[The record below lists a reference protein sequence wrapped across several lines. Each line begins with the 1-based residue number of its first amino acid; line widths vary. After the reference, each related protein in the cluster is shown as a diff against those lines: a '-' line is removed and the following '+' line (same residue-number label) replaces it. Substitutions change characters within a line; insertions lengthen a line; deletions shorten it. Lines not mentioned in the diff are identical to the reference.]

1 MDAAARS
8 WQQCAMAEGK
18 KGPGCFFY
26 GCVTLICL
34 VILAIIG
41 IFFGVRFAIKYAR
54 DHYTAKQG
62 VAVAPV
68 ALPPAQGDSVVKR
81 VDDFKKQIQ
90 NGTATNALVLTGDEL
105 DYWIR
110 NAAGPQLH
118 DHLHVIITN
127 DQVRAQ
133 LSMPLDDMGPAW
145 RGRFL
150 NGDADVGLG
159 VKNGMVS
166 FDVRSLNVAGQKV
179 PQQAL
184 SQWSQNMHWN
194 LQPNDPNAALLTG
207 FKDIEVKDGKVILHP
222 KSEK

>member
-1 MDAAARS
+1 
-8 WQQCAMAEGK
+8 
-18 KGPGCFFY
+18 
-26 GCVTLICL
+26 
-34 VILAIIG
+34 
-41 IFFGVRFAIKYAR
+41 
-54 DHYTAKQG
+54 
-62 VAVAPV
+62 
-68 ALPPAQGDSVVKR
+68 
-81 VDDFKKQIQ
+81 
-90 NGTATNALVLTGDEL
+90 
-105 DYWIR
+105 
-110 NAAGPQLH
+110 
-118 DHLHVIITN
+118 
-127 DQVRAQ
+127 
-133 LSMPLDDMGPAW
+133 MPLDDMGPAW